1 MLNWLGTASPISQ
14 LSRCVENIE
23 YLLPDMSSFGPE
35 DMDNALG
42 ESFLF
47 QDLIC

>member
-1 MLNWLGTASPISQ
+1 MLNWLATASPIAH

-23 YLLPDMSSFGPE
+23 DLLPTMSLFGPE

-42 ESFLF
+42 ESHEF